1 MNYQHVT
8 HPAADLAADLARDAP
23 ELLDLIADELVDMW
37 KHDREAA

>member
-8 HPAADLAADLARDAP
+8 HPAADLARDAP